1 MFWENKEHGVWRP
14 VGCVSVSLWGVM
26 GTVVGKGFK
35 DPEREASERWLLGP
49 SCFKI
54 TRGSSSVVTLLM
66 DQTGS
71 RADNVGI
78 S

>member
-1 MFWENKEHGVWRP
+1 M
-14 VGCVSVSLWGVM
+14 SVSLWGVT
-26 GTVVGKGFK
+26 GTMIGKGFK
-35 DPEREASERWLLGP
+35 DPEREASEGWWLLES

-54 TRGSSSVVTLLM
+54 TRGSSSVVTLPM
-66 DQTGS
+66 DQTQS

>member
-1 MFWENKEHGVWRP
+1 M
-14 VGCVSVSLWGVM
+14 SVSLWGVT
-26 GTVVGKGFK
+26 GTMIGKGFK
-35 DPEREASERWLLGP
+35 DLEREASEGWWLLGS

-66 DQTGS
+66 DQTRS
-71 RADNVGI
+71 RADDVGI